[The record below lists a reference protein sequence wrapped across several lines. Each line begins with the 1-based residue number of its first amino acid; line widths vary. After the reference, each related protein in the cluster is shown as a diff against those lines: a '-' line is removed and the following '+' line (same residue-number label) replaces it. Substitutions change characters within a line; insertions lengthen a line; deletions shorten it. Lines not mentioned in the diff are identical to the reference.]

1 MRCTEIGKAL
11 DVGVDP
17 AAADAVSSR
26 LGKPGLPESCQNR
39 SCQHYRTPQRS
50 AFADK
55 FIALDIGCVDVV
67 GPEAEIPPGMPCHR
81 DSHPLEQADEVHY
94 VQDFGYVGD
103 SHLIL
108 GEKSRTNDLECLILG
123 TLRRD
128 FSAEPMSSLD
138 YESVVHEML
147 Y

>member
-1 MRCTEIGKAL
+1 M
-11 DVGVDP
+11 GVNP

-67 GPEAEIPPGMPCHR
+67 GPEAEIPPGMPCHS
-81 DSHPLEQADEVHY
+81 DTHTFEKANEVHY
-94 VQDFGYVGD
+94 VQDFRNVGD